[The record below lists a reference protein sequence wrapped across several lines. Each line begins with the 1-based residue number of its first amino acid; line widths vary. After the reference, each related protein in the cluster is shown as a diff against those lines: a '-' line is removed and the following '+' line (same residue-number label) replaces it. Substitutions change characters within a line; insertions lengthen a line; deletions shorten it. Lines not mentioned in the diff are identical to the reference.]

1 MCGRVVGVGVGVWGI
16 HTYIGGLTKFQCLW
30 CLVIDVWRVEL
41 YDMCL
46 YQCVPSA
53 FCASDILSKT
63 HSSQKGHSNAFA
75 EKGFAV
81 IEQVCTPPTL
91 HSTTY
96 MSLHYAVSC
105 VYMSLHYAISCV
117 CMSLHHTVSCVYMS
131 LTQCVHTPYES
142 LLFREGMC
150 VFVYVFLHRVR
161 NLEEEFHCYAA
172 TTDLQ
177 KEMGLSPKLSSL
189 LFNYWKLKRTVSPN
203 TCNFFCVSFSD
214 TLLFLLATVEPEQA
228 ACCSNV
234 CGQSAVGTSAAVTCA
249 SHDYHMSYIACHMTI
264 M

>member
-1 MCGRVVGVGVGVWGI
+1 MPVSVYPLCLLCFR
-16 HTYIGGLTKFQCLW
+16 HTVQNTQ
-30 CLVIDVWRVEL
+30 
-41 YDMCL
+41 
-46 YQCVPSA
+46 
-53 FCASDILSKT
+53 LSERPFERLRRERICDYRTSMYTT
-63 HSSQKGHSNAFA
+63 HTA
-75 EKGFAV
+75 
-81 IEQVCTPPTL
+81 
-91 HSTTY
+91 
-96 MSLHYAVSC
+96 LHYAV
-105 VYMSLHYAISCV
+105 SCV
-117 CMSLHHTVSCVYMS
+117 CMSLHHTVSCVYML

-234 CGQSAVGTSAAVTCA
+234 CGQSAVGTSAAITCG
-249 SHDYHMSYIACHMTI
+249 SHGHHMSYIACVT
-264 M
+264 